1 MIDAHMRKQIDEMDA
16 PALLRLLIPAL
27 ENGGKLAIENDE
39 LRQELERHKA
49 VVENLGLL
57 STSNNRQT

>member
-16 PALLRLLIPAL
+16 TALRRLLIPAL